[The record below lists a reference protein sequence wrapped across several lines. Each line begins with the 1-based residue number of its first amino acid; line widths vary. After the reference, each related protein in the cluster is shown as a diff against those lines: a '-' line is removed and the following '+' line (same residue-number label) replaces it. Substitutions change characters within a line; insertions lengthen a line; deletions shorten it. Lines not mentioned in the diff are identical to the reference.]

1 MKRWIGILAFIF
13 LGVQLHAQVLPPDI
27 LCVTNDTIFYSPV
40 TNACGSF
47 LSYEVF
53 RSSNP
58 NGPFSSIAQL
68 TDANAD
74 FYVDE
79 NSANQIFYYYLQP
92 NFACQ
97 GTPFMN
103 SDTISNRPPEV
114 GILHTVSVVNNEIV
128 LTWDLSPSAETVLYS
143 VFLITDTGLELLGST
158 PDNTFTDLTNDPNT
172 GSFEYLIT
180 ANDACNIQSIFGDPL
195 SSIFLSNQVDP
206 CEAQVIFSW
215 NRQPNAEIQEL
226 WLVDV
231 SGQTVM
237 LETISG
243 QEETFT
249 NAIPNTPIQGFFIRS
264 IVSEQA
270 GQFAD
275 SNLSVPSSQV
285 TGFVDQIFFTRME
298 TRDNNTLALEW
309 CWNENAAVVN
319 YDILQM
325 GPGGA
330 NTQTQTVLG
339 NLPAVV
345 NETVNI
351 SNAEEGA
358 YTIQVSSL
366 DACDRIFD
374 SNQISTIVIS
384 ANPIAESTLE
394 LIWSDYNYI
403 DASLTKYKLHQVKD
417 GEDKIIFEGLGNSFT
432 VEDFVDGVETC
443 FYLEACAEGTLLD
456 GSSKSTLV
464 ISNTACSNGFPIVR
478 LPNAFNPYGFNTI
491 FKPLF
496 ANTSVITSYAVSY
509 THLTL
514 PTKA

>member
-1 MKRWIGILAFIF
+1 
-13 LGVQLHAQVLPPDI
+13 
-27 LCVTNDTIFYSPV
+27 
-40 TNACGSF
+40 
-47 LSYEVF
+47 
-53 RSSNP
+53 
-58 NGPFSSIAQL
+58 
-68 TDANAD
+68 
-74 FYVDE
+74 
-79 NSANQIFYYYLQP
+79 
-92 NFACQ
+92 
-97 GTPFMN
+97 
-103 SDTISNRPPEV
+103 
-114 GILHTVSVVNNEIV
+114 
-128 LTWDLSPSAETVLYS
+128 
-143 VFLITDTGLELLGST
+143 
-158 PDNTFTDLTNDPNT
+158 
-172 GSFEYLIT
+172 
-180 ANDACNIQSIFGDPL
+180 
-195 SSIFLSNQVDP
+195 
-206 CEAQVIFSW
+206 
-215 NRQPNAEIQEL
+215 
-226 WLVDV
+226 
-231 SGQTVM
+231 
-237 LETISG
+237 
-243 QEETFT
+243 
-249 NAIPNTPIQGFFIRS
+249 
-264 IVSEQA
+264 
-270 GQFAD
+270 
-275 SNLSVPSSQV
+275 
-285 TGFVDQIFFTRME
+285 ME

-351 SNAEEGA
+351 SNAEEGT

-496 ANTSVITSYAVSY
+496 ANTSVITSYEMNIFSRYGEQLFVTEALEEGWDGRSGLKEMPQGVY
-509 THLTL
+509 TYLVKIELMGGQTL
-514 PTKA
+514 IRQGSVLLIR